1 MSLRLALLC
10 AAGAAII
17 AGCAEPTAPTA
28 PTARPARL
36 GASAVPNTVTAND
49 ASPDCA
55 FAAGTLTCVYVD
67 EVYQTSTRTAVSG
80 CLAGPTGVPGR
91 RERVF
96 EDTYLLTATTTTLQ
110 RGYAGIVY
118 DHSTVVT
125 RTLVSSTLISDTCTA
140 L

>member
-1 MSLRLALLC
+1 MSLRLTLLC
-10 AAGAAII
+10 GAGAAMI

-28 PTARPARL
+28 GPARL
-36 GASAVPNTVTAND
+36 SASAVATTVTPD
-49 ASPDCA
+49 GASPTCS

-67 EVYQTSTRTAVSG
+67 QVYQTSTHTAVSG

-96 EDTYLLTATTTTLQ
+96 EDTYLVTATTTTLQ
-110 RGYAGIVY
+110 RGYAGIIY

>member
-10 AAGAAII
+10 AAGAAIV

-28 PTARPARL
+28 RQPQLDPSSAMARDVSTA
-36 GASAVPNTVTAND
+36 SVPPGCT
-49 ASPDCA
+49 
-55 FAAGTLTCVYVD
+55 FGAGTLTCVIVD
-67 EVYQTSTRTAVSG
+67 EVYQTSTHTAVSG
-80 CLAGPTGVPGR
+80 CLYGPNGLPGR

-96 EDTYLLTATTTTLQ
+96 EDTYLLTATTTTFQHGL
-110 RGYAGIVY
+110 AGIIY

-125 RTLVSSTLISDTCTA
+125 RTLVSSTQISDTCVP